1 MTHAAGPAELARQ
14 ASERIM
20 ADLASAERGVVV
32 DSPPGAGKST
42 LVVRAAAELA
52 AAGERV
58 MVAGQTNEQVDDLA
72 DRLAAGKPSLP
83 VGRLGASGYTLP
95 ERVARHAN
103 VQPAT
108 SAADLS
114 GCPVVLGTAAKWAVV
129 TEAAPWPWAIVDEA
143 YQMRSD
149 LLLRIANRFEKALFV

>member
-1 MTHAAGPAELARQ
+1 MDTRRPAARVRPGRQRERRRGHVMTHVTSPAELARQ

-58 MVAGQTNEQVDDLA
+58 MVAAQTNDQVDDLA
-72 DRLAAGKPSLP
+72 DRLAAGHPDLP
-83 VGRLGASGYTLP
+83 VGRLGASGYALP
-95 ERVARHAN
+95 ERVARH
-103 VQPAT
+103 
-108 SAADLS
+108 
-114 GCPVVLGTAAKWAVV
+114 
-129 TEAAPWPWAIVDEA
+129 
-143 YQMRSD
+143 
-149 LLLRIANRFEKALFV
+149 